1 MYQSIYILLFLL
13 FGCNT
18 TSDGSPVSEL
28 VDDEGVSP
36 LSVVGT
42 QLVDEHGDLVSL
54 RGVSFGWHNW
64 WPRFYNANSVKWL
77 KKDWHVNVVRAAMGV
92 EPEDGYL
99 ERPAWGMEKV
109 KAVVEAAIAEEIYVI
124 IDWHSHHIHLEE
136 AKEFFVKMATK
147 YGNHPNVIY
156 EIYNEPEDDTWPEV
170 KAILS

>member
-92 EPEDGYL
+92 EPEDG
-99 ERPAWGMEKV
+99 
-109 KAVVEAAIAEEIYVI
+109 
-124 IDWHSHHIHLEE
+124 
-136 AKEFFVKMATK
+136 
-147 YGNHPNVIY
+147 
-156 EIYNEPEDDTWPEV
+156 
-170 KAILS
+170 